1 MNELVFKSENGS
13 PITTSLLVAEKF
25 NKRHGDVL
33 RAIVDIK
40 NQITENQHKRIFA
53 FKLDIIELPNNG
65 SREQPYYVM
74 DRDGFSLLVMG
85 FTGVEAMKFKMDFI
99 EAFNKMKQTIK
110 LFDVPKTYADALQ
123 LAANQAKEIELK
135 NNEIKELAPKAEVY
149 DLISESKGLKTVKEV
164 AKELGT
170 GEHRLF
176 AWLLDQHILMR
187 SNIPYQKF
195 IEQGYFEVKSR
206 PMPNLL
212 QNYSQTF
219 VTGKGETWLAK
230 VWKSCHEPSFF

>member
-1 MNELVFKSENGS
+1 MNELVFKSKNGS

-25 NKRHGDVL
+25 GKDHKNVMRDIREIMNKRSAQNWSH
-33 RAIVDIK
+33 
-40 NQITENQHKRIFA
+40 F
-53 FKLDIIELPNNG
+53 
-65 SREQPYYVM
+65 YYTTSYIDSM
-74 DRDGFSLLVMG
+74 NRRQEMIAMNRDGFSLLVMG
-85 FTGVEAMKFKMDFI
+85 FTGEEALQFKLDFI
-99 EAFNKMKQTIK
+99 SAFNKMEQTIK

-176 AWLLDQHILMR
+176 AWLRDQHILMR
-187 SNIPYQKF
+187 SNIPYQKY

-206 PMPNLL
+206 HMPNLL

-219 VTGKGETWLAK
+219 ITGKGETWLAK